1 MCVLCNGSVL
11 QVHWTERKTKGLSQ
25 STIQK
30 AGETQRSRMRERH
43 IRIRQ
48 SNKILSVYGLKLND
62 WTGSK
67 YILTDKK
74 GRTEIVQDL
83 GMLWTIVEK
92 LLGKPI
98 DPLDPKLLNE
108 LLPEPKG
115 IGEEKKWAKNE
126 K

>member
-1 MCVLCNGSVL
+1 MCVLCTGSVL
-11 QVHWTERKTKGLSQ
+11 QVHWTDRKNKAISQ
-25 STIQK
+25 STIQQ
-30 AGETQRSRMRERH
+30 AGKNQHSRIRERH

-48 SNKILSVYGLKLND
+48 SNKILAVYGLKLSD

-83 GMLWTIVEK
+83 GALWIDVEK

-98 DPLDPKLLNE
+98 DPLDPRLMKA
-108 LLPEPKG
+108 LLPQEIG
-115 IGEEKKWAKNE
+115 SGGEEK
-126 K
+126 